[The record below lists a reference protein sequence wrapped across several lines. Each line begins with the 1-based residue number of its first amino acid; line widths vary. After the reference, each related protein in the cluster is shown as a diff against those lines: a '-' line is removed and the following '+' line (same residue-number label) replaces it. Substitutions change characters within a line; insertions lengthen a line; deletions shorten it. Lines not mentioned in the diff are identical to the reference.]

1 MSSLPDYF
9 DWHYQK
15 VLRRLLLLWRNVTLF
30 PIFYFSVGLH
40 LRTFLSPWKKQTIHM
55 KPGFHLDDFLGV
67 VSFNIISRVMGIF
80 LRGTVIFYGLIFFII
95 LGIVGFLPVLI
106 WCLIPFITI
115 PFYLKRQQPLDSHV
129 PKMLK
134 KAQNNLKTLALLILN
149 HKTSQDIFWRLGL
162 NPQVILNSLKTH
174 PDPGNYPAFWENFSA
189 DPKNMGFYKL
199 LLKTIEFYEP
209 FKKIVDDNNLKLPD
223 VEHAAGWVDKL
234 SLQKNIPIIFD
245 LEKIKSMS
253 GIGVDWAYGFTV
265 EFDKFSRDMTK
276 IYTAYP
282 FLIGRDEELDKM
294 QRILMKT
301 ESNNLLL
308 IGDPGVGRHILVET
322 LAFRIRSGECRKELS
337 HKRILSLDMHSL
349 ISAKPSILEV
359 KGVASEIISE
369 ASRAGNIF
377 VAIDEIDKFV
387 ASGDGRI
394 DLTDVLMKF
403 ADSDIGFIGITDSFS
418 YHKFIET
425 NSELDHSFE
434 KITLNPPTMD
444 VLLEELELSI
454 VPVMEKKHKIF
465 ITYPSVKKA
474 IEDAEK
480 YITSTPFP
488 GKAIE
493 LLDQSAV
500 FAKTR
505 CNSQILLPQ
514 FIDQFIAEKLSLP
527 MGELKKTEKDRLL
540 NIEKIMHQR
549 VINQEKAIEAVAS
562 AIRRS
567 RLGISSDKKPV
578 GTFLFLGPT
587 GVGKTETAKA
597 LAHAYFG
604 DENNMLR
611 FDMGAY
617 QKEEGLER
625 LIGSIKIGSPG
636 ELTSRLRDKPFSLI
650 LLDEIEKADKQIY
663 NLFLTLIDEGYIT
676 DYLGHKIYANNSII
690 IATSNAGAEF
700 IRQSLTKGITGDEL
714 KKTLLDFV
722 QKENIYSPEFLNR
735 FDEVVVFTTLSE
747 GQMREVARLMLE
759 KLNKRLSAKE
769 ISVDI
774 TPDLIRKLA
783 SFGYD
788 PQFGARSM
796 NRTITEKIEDQV
808 ARKLLE
814 GSVKKGDKIQ
824 IEL

>member
-1 MSSLPDYF
+1 MSFLPDYL

-15 VLRRLLLLWRNVTLF
+15 VLFKLLLLWRNLTLF
-30 PIFYFSVGLH
+30 PMYYFSVGLH
-40 LRTFLSPWKKQTIHM
+40 LKTLLSPWKKQTIRM
-55 KPGFHLDDFLGV
+55 KPGFHLEDFMGV
-67 VSFNIISRVMGIF
+67 VSFNIISRIMGLI
-80 LRGTVIFYGLIFFII
+80 LRGTVISYGIFFFFF
-95 LGIVGFLPVLI
+95 LGIIGFLPTLL
-106 WCLIPFITI
+106 WCLIPFLTI
-115 PFYLKRQQPLDSHV
+115 PIYLKRKLPLDSIV
-129 PKMLK
+129 SEMLK
-134 KAQNNLKTLALLILN
+134 KSQNSLKNLALLMLS
-149 HKTSQDIFWRLGL
+149 HRVAQDIFWRLGL
-162 NPQVILNSLKTH
+162 NPLVLKTSLGTKA
-174 PDPGNYPAFWENFSA
+174 DPGNYPAFWEKYSA
-189 DPKNMGFYKL
+189 NSKNMGFNQLVFKV
-199 LLKTIEFYEP
+199 IDIYEP
-209 FKKIVDDNNLKLPD
+209 LKNIISDNNLKLGD
-223 VEHAAGWVDKL
+223 VEHTASWVEKL
-234 SLQKNIPIIFD
+234 SLLKNIPMIWD
-245 LEKIKSMS
+245 LKKIKSMA

-265 EFDKFSRDMTK
+265 EFDKYSRDLTK
-276 IYTAYP
+276 LNITYP
-282 FLIGRDEELDKM
+282 FLVGREEELEKM

-301 ESNNLLL
+301 DSNNILI

-322 LAFRIRSGECRKELS
+322 MAYRIKSGDCRPEIS
-337 HKRILSLDMHSL
+337 HKRILSLSMHSL
-349 ISAKPSILEV
+349 ISSKPSVLEV
-359 KGVASEIISE
+359 KGIASEIIEE
-369 ASRAGNIF
+369 ASNAGNIF
-377 VAIDEIDKFV
+377 VMIDDIDKFV
-387 ASGDGRI
+387 ATGEGRI

-403 ADSDIGFIGITDSFS
+403 TDSDIGFIGITDSIA

-425 NSELDHSFE
+425 NSELDRSFE
-434 KITLNPPTMD
+434 KIYLHPPSMD
-444 VLLEELELSI
+444 ILIEELELSI
-454 VPVMEKKHKIF
+454 VPVLERKHKMF
-465 ITYPSVKKA
+465 ITYPSVKKT

-480 YITSTPFP
+480 YITTTPFP

-493 LLDQSAV
+493 LMDQSAV
-500 FAKTR
+500 YAKTR
-505 CNSQILLPQ
+505 CNSRVLQPVH
-514 FIDQFIAEKLSLP
+514 IDQFIAEKLSLP
-527 MGELKKTEKDRLL
+527 LGEIKASEKDRLL

-549 VINQEKAIEAVAS
+549 VVNQEKAIDAVAS

-636 ELTSRLRDKPFSLI
+636 ELTSRLRDRPFSLI

-676 DYLGHKIYANNSII
+676 DYLGHKIFAKNAII

-700 IRQSLTKGITGDEL
+700 IRQSLTKGIAGDEL

-735 FDEVVVFTTLSE
+735 FDEVVVFTPLTE

-769 ISVDI
+769 ISIEI
-774 TPDLIRKLA
+774 TPDLIRNLA

-796 NRTITEKIEDQV
+796 NRTITEKIENQI
-808 ARKLLE
+808 AIKMLE
-814 GSVKKGDKIQ
+814 GNVKKGEAIKIN
-824 IEL
+824 L

>member
-9 DWHYQK
+9 NWHYQK
-15 VLRRLLLLWRNVTLF
+15 VFRRLLVLWRNLTLF
-30 PIFYFSVGLH
+30 PIYYFSIGLH
-40 LRTFLSPWKKQTIHM
+40 LRTFLSPWKKQTIRM

-67 VSFNIISRVMGIF
+67 VSFNIISRVMGMI
-80 LRGTVIFYGLIFFII
+80 LRSTVIFYGLFFFVF
-95 LGIVGFLPVLI
+95 LGVTGFLPVLI

-115 PFYLKRQQPLDSHV
+115 PFYLKRRQPLNSHV
-129 PKMLK
+129 PRMFK
-134 KAQNNLKTLALLILN
+134 KAQNNLKTLTLLMLS
-149 HKTSQDIFWRLGL
+149 HPTCQDIFWRLGV
-162 NPQVILNSLKTH
+162 NPQAIINSIKTNT
-174 PDPGNYPAFWENFSA
+174 DPGNFPSFWDNFSSNSKK
-189 DPKNMGFYKL
+189 PGFNQL
-199 LLKTIEFYEP
+199 LLKIIEFYEP
-209 FKKIVDDNNLKLPD
+209 LKNIISDNNLKLAD
-223 VEHAAGWVDKL
+223 VENTAVWVEKL
-234 SLQKNIPIIFD
+234 TTLKNIPLIFD
-245 LEKIKSMS
+245 LAKIKSMS

-265 EFDKFSRDMTK
+265 EFDKYSRDLTK

-301 ESNNLLL
+301 ESNNILI

-322 LAFRIRSGECRKELS
+322 LAYRIRSGECRKELS

-349 ISAKPSILEV
+349 ISSKPGILEV
-359 KGVASEIISE
+359 KGVASEIIEE
-369 ASRAGNIF
+369 ASNAGNIF
-377 VAIDEIDKFV
+377 VSIDEIDKFV
-387 ASGDGRI
+387 ASGEGRI
-394 DLTDVLMKF
+394 DLTGVLMKF
-403 ADSDIGFIGITDSFS
+403 AQSDIGFIGITDSFS

-425 NSELDHSFE
+425 NSELDRSFE
-434 KITLNPPTMD
+434 KIYLNPPSMD
-444 VLLEELELSI
+444 VLIAELELSI
-454 VPVMEKKHKIF
+454 VPVLERKHKIF

-500 FAKTR
+500 YAKTR
-505 CNSQILLPQ
+505 CNSRVLLPVY
-514 FIDQFIAEKLSLP
+514 IDQFIAEKFSLP
-527 MGELKKTEKDRLL
+527 LGELKKTEKDRLL

-604 DENNMLR
+604 DENQMLR

-636 ELTSRLRDKPFSLI
+636 ELTSRLRDRPFSLV

-676 DYLGHKIYANNSII
+676 DYQGHKIYAKNAII

-700 IRQSLTKGITGDEL
+700 IRQSLSKGITGDEL
-714 KKTLLDFV
+714 KKSLLDYV

-796 NRTITEKIEDQV
+796 NRTITEKIEDQI
-808 ARKLLE
+808 ARRVLE
-814 GSVKKGDKIQ
+814 GNVKKGDKIV
-824 IEL
+824 IDL